1 MTAAT
6 SRPSVSSWNLEHSGA
21 FHFDPTSGTWT
32 WADELFAIYGFVPG
46 DVVPTTEL
54 ILSHQHPDDRASVDE
69 FLARALRSGSTG
81 SLWHRVV
88 DVRSQIRQVVTTA
101 SGRLDGE
108 GAPVALSGQVVEV
121 TEVVR
126 RAVAHEVD
134 AALEL
139 IGQSRPLIEQAKGA
153 LMSAYAVDADEAFAL
168 LRRYS
173 QQRNVKVREVARVL
187 VEAMSADGG
196 LPADARVELNRLVDR
211 GRRRVLEEN
220 PGA

>member
-1 MTAAT
+1 L
-6 SRPSVSSWNLEHSGA
+6 SSWNLEHSGA
-21 FHFDPTSGTWT
+21 FRFDPTSGTWT
-32 WADELFAIYGFVPG
+32 WADEVFAIYGFLPG
-46 DVVPTTEL
+46 EVLPTTEL
-54 ILSHQHPDDRASVDE
+54 ILSHQHPEDREAVDG
-69 FLARALRSGSTG
+69 FLARALRTGGTG
-81 SLWHRVV
+81 SLWHRVLDAHAKV
-88 DVRSQIRQVVTTA
+88 RQVVTTA
-101 SGRLDGE
+101 SGQLDGE
-108 GAPVALSGQVVEV
+108 GAPIGLSGQVVEV

-134 AALEL
+134 AALDL

-187 VEAMSADGG
+187 VEAMSTYGG
-196 LPADARVELNRLVDR
+196 LPVDTRLELNRLVDR
-211 GRRRVLEEN
+211 RGRPVLEEN